1 MEKHVPFLIGVLMSG
16 SFCYYNVV
24 GIFCQPLHK
33 GRMVTLNMFF
43 HSYNSIKLMAHAINP
58 FLHLVTRARILGPKE
73 SLWHN
78 LDNAL
83 HV

>member
-1 MEKHVPFLIGVLMSG
+1 
-16 SFCYYNVV
+16 
-24 GIFCQPLHK
+24 
-33 GRMVTLNMFF
+33 MVTLNMFF